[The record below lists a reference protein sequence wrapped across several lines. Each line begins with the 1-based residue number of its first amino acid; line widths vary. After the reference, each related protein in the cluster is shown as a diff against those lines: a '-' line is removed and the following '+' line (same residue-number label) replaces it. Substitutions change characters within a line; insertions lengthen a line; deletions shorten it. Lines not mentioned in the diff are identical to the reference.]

1 MFFENNDD
9 NDSNSDD
16 SDGKV
21 EDAREKS
28 NGWRKRRAL
37 LAQSQICIHSVNRKP
52 KIVTVIY

>member
-1 MFFENNDD
+1 MRIENNDD
-9 NDSNSDD
+9 NDYSDD
-16 SDGKV
+16 SDGKG
-21 EDAREKS
+21 EDAKEKS